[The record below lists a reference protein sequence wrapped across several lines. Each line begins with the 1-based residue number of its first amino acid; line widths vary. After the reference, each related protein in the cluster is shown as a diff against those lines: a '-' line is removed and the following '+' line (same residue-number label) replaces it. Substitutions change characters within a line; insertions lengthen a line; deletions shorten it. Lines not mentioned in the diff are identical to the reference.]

1 MKYKVVL
8 ENKARGEVQFPL
20 VMGSAKVIMN
30 RQGTP
35 TKLECDLVRTEGL
48 NFQEGN
54 ALAFYVEETLF
65 FYGYVISK
73 SRTSEQI
80 IRILCYDQLFYFKNK
95 DILQYKDLA
104 YSELL
109 KKICAKNHLTTGEI
123 EDTKFKI
130 PGRIEDNKEYHVML
144 QYASDL
150 TTAKTGEIYVLFDDA
165 GKITLKNIKELKV
178 SEAITYN
185 NAEDFDYKSSIEK
198 GVYNRVHL
206 RLIDEHK
213 KEIKSS
219 TAEDKKNIAEWG
231 LLNYSDITT
240 NKDLNLDTTAK
251 ELLKVLNRKHRELKI
266 KNAIGNL
273 KVRAGS
279 LVPVHF
285 PEIGEISVQTLMMV
299 NAVVH
304 TFEENHHSMD
314 LEVVNA
320 DIQPSITPK
329 TLGGSNRSGSQAVAK
344 SGTAASVALQYMKK
358 HIGAPYSQNGTLRRT
373 THFDCSSAVMRAY
386 QDAGVL
392 PRKNYNLTT
401 ASILNDKH
409 FYEINRNQLQPG
421 DICWRKGHM
430 ELYAGGDKTIGA
442 HSNSVPLGYSTL
454 KRSKPFTRF
463 FRVKTKE
470 K

>member
-1 MKYKVVL
+1 MNYKIVL

-20 VMGSAKVIMN
+20 VTGSVKVTMN

-35 TKLECDLVRTEGL
+35 AKLECDLVRTDGL

-54 ALAFYVEETLF
+54 ALAFYVEEKLF

-80 IRILCYDQLFYFKNK
+80 IRTLCYDQLFYFKNK
-95 DILQYKDLA
+95 DILQYKDLT

-109 KKICAKNHLTTGEI
+109 KKICAKNHLTTGEV

-150 TTAKTGEIYVLFDDA
+150 TTAKTGAIYVLFDDA

-206 RLIDEHK
+206 RLVDEHK

-240 NKDLNLDTTAK
+240 NKDLNLDATAK
-251 ELLKVLNRKHRELKI
+251 ELLRVLNRKYRELKI

-304 TFEENHHSMD
+304 IFEENRHSMD
-314 LEVVNA
+314 LDVVNA

-329 TLGGSNRSGSQAVAK
+329 SLGGSNRSGSQAVAK
-344 SGTAASVALQYMKK
+344 VGTASSIALQYMKK
-358 HIGAPYSQNGTLRRT
+358 HIGTPYSQDGTLRRT

-392 PRKNYNLTT
+392 PTKNYNLTT
-401 ASILNDKH
+401 ASIVNDKH

-421 DICWRKGHM
+421 DVCWRKGHM

-470 K
+470 R